1 MKNAKPDTT
10 LVHAGRNP
18 HANHGIVN
26 PPVYHC
32 STVLFPTVQAL
43 EDADKRPYDGV
54 RYGRAGTPTSFAFE
68 DSVAALE
75 GGHRAVSM
83 GSGLSAI
90 TTVLTAFTKAG
101 DHVLVT
107 DSVYGPTRRFCTDV
121 LGAYGV
127 ETEFYDPLIGGG
139 IGRLLRP
146 NTTVVY
152 LESPGSLTFEVQ
164 DVPAIAAVAK
174 AAGATVLMD
183 NTWAT
188 PLFFRP
194 FDHGVDVS
202 IHAATKYLVG
212 HADAMMGVAVCTEEC
227 FVPVKRT
234 ANILGACAGPDD
246 LYLAL
251 RGMRTLSVRLKRH
264 QESALILADWLAAR
278 PEVAR
283 VLHPGR
289 PGDPGH
295 ALWKRDFLGASGLFA
310 ALLHPVPKPALTAM
324 LDHMELFG
332 MGYSWGGFESLI
344 LPTKPGHAR
353 TATRWDESGP
363 LIRLHAGLED
373 PDDLIRDLE
382 RGFDRMR
389 AAL

>member
-43 EDADKRPYDGV
+43 EDAEKRPYDGV

-68 DSVAALE
+68 DAVAALE

-127 ETEFYDPLIGGG
+127 ETEFYDPLIGAD
-139 IGRLLRP
+139 IARLLRP
-146 NTTVVY
+146 NTSVVY

-164 DVPAIAAVAK
+164 DVPAIAAAAK
-174 AAGATVLMD
+174 SVGAKVLMD

-212 HADAMMGVAVCTEEC
+212 HADAMMGVAVCTEES

-234 ANILGACAGPDD
+234 ANILISDEE
-246 LYLAL
+246 LAQ
-251 RGMRTLSVRLKRH
+251 R
-264 QESALILADWLAAR
+264 
-278 PEVAR
+278 
-283 VLHPGR
+283 
-289 PGDPGH
+289 
-295 ALWKRDFLGASGLFA
+295 
-310 ALLHPVPKPALTAM
+310 
-324 LDHMELFG
+324 
-332 MGYSWGGFESLI
+332 
-344 LPTKPGHAR
+344 
-353 TATRWDESGP
+353 
-363 LIRLHAGLED
+363 
-373 PDDLIRDLE
+373 
-382 RGFDRMR
+382 R
-389 AAL
+389 AALKAAGGYKYPKSQTPWQEIQRKIVGELSEGMVLKPAVKYQKIHKKFGVPRDNH